1 MGYCDRECH
10 GGTCAGCA
18 SLDSCSCE
26 TRHGLFN
33 CKETCNA
40 YCASAGSDDRAR
52 QPKVIQVGDI
62 GAVPIATTGSI
73 DDTHCPPN
81 SQGAHQW
88 FRFTAVAGS
97 VYQIN
102 TEIVA
107 GGLLSTFLHL
117 HVLDDDQTE
126 LVAAKAWHCPAP
138 QRLGN
143 SQASCVIWSCTA
155 SGDYS
160 IRVQRYAG
168 SGAFKVAVQ
177 TIGTVAELAVAE
189 GLRPLITSS
198 NPNKGVYTVDTGPG
212 GDWTIA
218 LDVACEMLYCHF
230 FRREG
235 EFTPGIREA
244 GGGYTPGAYSGTT
257 DNTELTTD
265 GDHLV
270 MSVQGIEGV
279 TYTFN
284 LDLLDPGRTGVYVKL
299 TVHPE
304 KAQGGA
310 QAFSGNPD
318 MEREIKLGDWVIT
331 EPDHHSYEDLNPD
344 YDVREYKNPGLGHW
358 LCVGSCRLS
367 PDGRSE
373 QFPTAGHWKW
383 TAPASGDY
391 YVTISS
397 NCDVPVLDDVESNY
411 DLNRGQQIPGHEGAL
426 GCQSSFGMSVHAEDE
441 HTTLTVPVISAMPPC
456 ASETG
461 GACQRGQNTLTAH
474 SQPAMIQT
482 LTETR
487 VACSCLTAVPP
498 TCDSCDSGDS
508 TQIADL
514 CDPSNLPATYTDD
527 MQQLCAD
534 MTSMFVPAVAELSPL
549 PLPLLPPTG
558 GTSGHRRLQRGEAG
572 HGRDAGHAHRL
583 NIGVSFQEMRNP
595 NAESALLA
603 SHGQQLHHCAAVGIQ
618 PAACADGMVAER
630 LQGTELG
637 RRQLREAEVVAR
649 LNSAGP
655 SKPAAMSAERA
666 HMARLEAENA
676 RLLVEL
682 SAARAERDAC
692 LQATGQQMPNAN
704 VTVSASG

>member
-10 GGTCAGCA
+10 GETCAGCA
-18 SLDSCSCE
+18 SLDACSCE
-26 TRHGLFN
+26 SRHGLFY

-40 YCASAGSDDRAR
+40 YCASASSDDRAR
-52 QPKVIQVGDI
+52 QPKVIQVGDV

-73 DDTHCPPN
+73 EASCPEN
-81 SQGAHQW
+81 TQGAHQW

-102 TEIVA
+102 TEIVP
-107 GGLLSTFLHL
+107 GGLLSTYLHL
-117 HVLDDDQTE
+117 HALDDDQTE
-126 LVAAKAWHCPAP
+126 LVAAKAWHCPA
-138 QRLGN
+138 QRGIGN

-155 SGDYS
+155 NGDYS

-177 TIGTVAELAVAE
+177 NIGTVAELAAAE
-189 GLRPLITSS
+189 GLRPLITST
-198 NPNKGVYTVDTGPG
+198 NPNKGVYTVDTGPH

-218 LDVACEMLYCHF
+218 LDVTCEMLYCHF
-230 FRREG
+230 YRKEG
-235 EFTPGIREA
+235 DFTPGIRES
-244 GGGYTPGAYSGTT
+244 GGGYTPGSYSGTT
-257 DNTELTTD
+257 DSTELTTD
-265 GDHLV
+265 GDHLL

-284 LDLLDPGRTGVYVKL
+284 LDLLDPTRTGIYVKL

-318 MEREIKLGDWVIT
+318 MEREMKLGDWDIT

-367 PDGRSE
+367 PDGRSQ

-411 DLNRGQQIPGHEGAL
+411 DLRTGHLIPGHEDSL
-426 GCQSSFGMSVHAEDE
+426 TCHSSFGMSLHAEDE
-441 HTTLTVPVISAMPPC
+441 HTVLMVPVISAMPPC

-461 GACQRGQNTLTAH
+461 GACQRGQNTLNAH

-482 LTETR
+482 LTSTR

-498 TCDSCDSGDS
+498 TCDTCDSRDS
-508 TQIADL
+508 TQIASDL
-514 CDPSNLPATYTDD
+514 CDPTNLPATYNTD

-534 MTSMFVPAVAELSPL
+534 MTSMFVPAVTELSPL
-549 PLPLLPPTG
+549 PLPLLPLTG
-558 GTSGHRRLQRGEAG
+558 GSSGHRRMQRGSSRE
-572 HGRDAGHAHRL
+572 HRL
-583 NIGVSFQEMRNP
+583 KVGVSFQEMRNP
-595 NAESALLA
+595 NTESALLT
-603 SHGQQLHHCAAVGIQ
+603 SHSKQLQHCAAVGIQ
-618 PAACADGMVAER
+618 PAACANGMVAER

-637 RRQLREAEVVAR
+637 RRQLAEAAVVAKAVATSSTAR
-649 LNSAGP
+649 LSESP
-655 SKPAAMSAERA
+655 AMSTERA
-666 HMARLEAENA
+666 RVAQLEAENA
-676 RLLVEL
+676 RLLKEL
-682 SAARAERDAC
+682 NAARAERDTC
-692 LQATGQQMPNAN
+692 LQATSQQVPNGDLAIP
-704 VTVSASG
+704 SLK